1 MNWVLLI
8 GDIMLKCRRL
18 VDYEFPYAFLTS
30 RFIDYFKIDVS
41 NEVVDF
47 TNASNEITER
57 HLKKLGMAYVDHE
70 WIMIGEQLTVAN
82 VDQKEEEA
90 EEEAQQEPTHQWNPS
105 ESIMIQR
112 MDAILHLHQEH

>member
-1 MNWVLLI
+1 
-8 GDIMLKCRRL
+8 MLKCRRL

-47 TNASNEITER
+47 TKASNEITER

-82 VDQKEEEA
+82 VDQMEEEA